1 MGAVWGADGGGDRS
15 TWTDRAHDRSRSS
28 HKPRWVKQEVLHL
41 KALMPQAG
49 CRTIAHHFNRRWR
62 SRRQMTV
69 SKTYVADLCRRH
81 QYLIYEAR
89 RKMKHRVPRPM
100 RRNRIWGCDLLA
112 KTDSDGRT
120 HLALA
125 VLGHGSRACLRLQ
138 RLADKSSLRLL
149 QELD

>member
-1 MGAVWGADGGGDRS
+1 
-15 TWTDRAHDRSRSS
+15 
-28 HKPRWVKQEVLHL
+28 
-41 KALMPQAG
+41 
-49 CRTIAHHFNRRWR
+49 
-62 SRRQMTV
+62 MTV
-69 SKTYVADLCRRH
+69 SKTYVADIWRRH

-89 RKMKHRVPRPM
+89 RKMKHRVPRSM

-125 VLGHGSRACLRLQ
+125 VLDHGSRACLRLQ